1 MGTNGL
7 VRAGQKGMP
16 SMNPQLKHWL
26 KNLAIRTGSLK
37 ALRRVR
43 DSLASPIEVD
53 YRLLEQTG
61 EMPLPSSATVEPT
74 LACNL
79 HCTMCFQNDYRDK
92 GLEKELATDG
102 LLRSLQKLPP
112 GIRSVYFVGGE
123 VFLRKGFPKLLDT
136 VDARDIETFI
146 TTNGTRIGPDDW
158 AVVNRMHHLT
168 GIGFSL
174 DGIGSVHDSIRG
186 EGTYETTVSNIRRAL
201 VTQRVY
207 VSFVMME
214 SNIYQ
219 MEEFVGAVTGLG
231 VREIGFVHEM
241 YCLPHEIEA
250 TRRQFGWTPADIIMM
265 TVKQKDW
272 TKDSIQRLYE
282 QLAVL
287 PDLERRHGF
296 TAAFEP
302 PLPAETYPALYD
314 GTIRSTTRLF
324 CRELTNLYIDPA
336 GNLVHCGFLRRKFGN
351 VLDQPVEAIWNSA
364 PLREFRKRLLDGN
377 LAPVCRRC
385 CKLSLWPG
393 AVTSQFSPGA
403 ETSAAPGPTVNLVTP
418 ERRPQTVAVA
428 GLEIESWGSR
438 LSQT

>member
-1 MGTNGL
+1 
-7 VRAGQKGMP
+7 
-16 SMNPQLKHWL
+16 
-26 KNLAIRTGSLK
+26 
-37 ALRRVR
+37 
-43 DSLASPIEVD
+43 VD

-61 EMPLPSSATVEPT
+61 ETPLPSSATVEPT

-123 VFLRKGFPKLLDT
+123 VFLRKGFPKLLNA
-136 VDARDIETFI
+136 VDARGIETFI

-158 AVVNRMHHLT
+158 AVVNRMRHLT

-201 VTQRVY
+201 ATQRVY

-219 MEEFVGAVTGLG
+219 TEEFVRVVTGLG

-250 TRRQFGWTPADIIMM
+250 TRRQFGWTPADVIMM
-265 TVKQKDW
+265 TVKEKEW

-296 TAAFEP
+296 AAAFEP

-377 LAPVCRRC
+377 LASVCRRC
-385 CKLSLWPG
+385 CKLSLWPDAAASHLSPSAEALG
-393 AVTSQFSPGA
+393 ASSSATKLLMLKRSPQVV
-403 ETSAAPGPTVNLVTP
+403 SAASLDG
-418 ERRPQTVAVA
+418 EDREPQTARA
-428 GLEIESWGSR
+428 
-438 LSQT
+438 